1 MLCLGAP
8 RLSDM
13 RQPPNTALAQEL
25 QALRSEIHD
34 ERRRSGNLAERMR
47 GRLRALDAEVE
58 ETRGPRTR
66 GSGTVDLVTGPTQS
80 QQQRG
85 SPPPPATGASSATSA
100 AGADSCRSARRR
112 SPVLQQSHSETLLPA
127 GGDRS
132 PSRGSVSVLNGR
144 SRGATDSLG
153 QSLTQTP
160 DSARVRRRSQALHQ
174 SRSESLLPPGC
185 SPEKEGGSLDGS
197 LRACSRGGAGGA
209 PVKSN
214 GRKSRRSSSL
224 RPTEVS
230 PGATAGNN
238 ASNIV
243 GQTGRRLRGW
253 RSQAPA
259 AGTSVCTSEFAEEPV
274 PPSREAA
281 THAVATE
288 TSANEWACTLREEVR
303 ALSRQSMELW
313 TLAAQREGTLR
324 AALEASE
331 AERQRAEARVSTSPW
346 PSSWLSTGG
355 SRSVPSG
362 SEQEEQFLAACE
374 RMAFQD
380 PLVSRLEAQ
389 VSAME
394 ARMRLQDCELQALRL
409 HCQQQENQWL
419 QQWALPHSEEA
430 EASAAAAG
438 VRAG

>member
-1 MLCLGAP
+1 LCLRAP
-8 RLSDM
+8 RFLNM

-58 ETRGPRTR
+58 ESRGPRTR
-66 GSGTVDLVTGPTQS
+66 GSGTVDLVTGPAQPG
-80 QQQRG
+80 QQRG
-85 SPPPPATGASSATSA
+85 SPPPPATAASSATSA
-100 AGADSCRSARRR
+100 AGADSCRSARRS
-112 SPVLQQSHSETLLPA
+112 SPVLQQSRSESLLPA
-127 GGDRS
+127 GADRS
-132 PSRGSVSVLNGR
+132 PTGANVSVLNGR
-144 SRGATDSLG
+144 SRGAADGPG
-153 QSLTQTP
+153 QTLVPTP
-160 DSARVRRRSQALHQ
+160 DSARAGRRSQALHQ

-185 SPEKEGGSLDGS
+185 SPEPRGGSLDG
-197 LRACSRGGAGGA
+197 A
-209 PVKSN
+209 PDKRNS
-214 GRKSRRSSSL
+214 RKSRRSLSL
-224 RPTEVS
+224 RAKEARA
-230 PGATAGNN
+230 GATAGNN
-238 ASNIV
+238 GGNAA
-243 GQTGRRLRGW
+243 GQMTRDSARRRLRGW
-253 RSQAPA
+253 QTQAPA
-259 AGTSVCTSEFAEEPV
+259 AGTPELAEESV
-274 PPSREAA
+274 PPSTPAA
-281 THAVATE
+281 AAAAHAASTG
-288 TSANEWACTLREEVR
+288 TYAHEWAFSLQEEVR

-313 TLAAQREGTLR
+313 TLAAQREATLR

-346 PSSWLSTGG
+346 PSSWLSAGG

-409 HCQQQENQWL
+409 HCQQQENQRL
-419 QQWALPHSEEA
+419 KNWALPLSEEA
-430 EASAAAAG
+430 EASVAAAVA
-438 VRAG
+438 RAC